1 VAAIIIGVL
10 MIVFLAIDIFMVV
23 YLSQH
28 QLRKTNYSFT
38 VDMLD
43 TLAGS
48 GVTVKQFANMMGG
61 LANSYDELWFQKS
74 KLIGHW
80 N

>member
-1 VAAIIIGVL
+1 
-10 MIVFLAIDIFMVV
+10 MI
-23 YLSQH
+23 
-28 QLRKTNYSFT
+28 
-38 VDMLD
+38 D

-61 LANSYDELWFQKS
+61 LTKSYDELWFQKS
-74 KLIGHW
+74 KLTGHW

>member
-1 VAAIIIGVL
+1 
-10 MIVFLAIDIFMVV
+10 MI
-23 YLSQH
+23 
-28 QLRKTNYSFT
+28 
-38 VDMLD
+38 D

-61 LANSYDELWFQKS
+61 LTKSYDELWLQKS
-74 KLIGHW
+74 KLTGHW